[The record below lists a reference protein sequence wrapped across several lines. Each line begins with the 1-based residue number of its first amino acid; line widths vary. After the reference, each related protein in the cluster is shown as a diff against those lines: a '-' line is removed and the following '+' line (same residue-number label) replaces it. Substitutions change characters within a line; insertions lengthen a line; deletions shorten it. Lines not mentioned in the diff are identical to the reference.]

1 MSAFAQTMWEANFIR
16 RNKYELVGG
25 TVSAILSYVA
35 QVFKS
40 NNRPDLRLDADSKTC
55 FILQEQF
62 RGYCYQDG
70 TKLKQKALPMMV
82 LRKVLELAVSQREK
96 AIAWLLIGA
105 LFFAMISCEYL
116 KVAPEETKWTKIIW
130 VENVVLKKRNRVI
143 QHNDPDL
150 RSSDLVT
157 IFFVFKKNDKHN
169 KCIHWFKSGDTVLCL
184 VISWATTFQRVYKIP
199 E

>member
-1 MSAFAQTMWEANFIR
+1 M
-16 RNKYELVGG
+16 GG

-116 KVAPEETKWTKIIW
+116 KVAPEETKRTKI
-130 VENVVLKKRNRVI
+130 
-143 QHNDPDL
+143 
-150 RSSDLVT
+150 T
-157 IFFVFKKNDKHN
+157 
-169 KCIHWFKSGDTVLCL
+169 
-184 VISWATTFQRVYKIP
+184 
-199 E
+199 